1 MKFSSIRKSI
11 RGLFLERLEDD
22 AFDIGGNSCDDL
34 SRRMRRIV
42 RMLLRD
48 LGWSRTA
55 EWDHAAQHL
64 IENQTETVNVR
75 RRLVR
80 REGRD
85 AEVEHFHYR
94 RLIGALRD
102 ENIRRFEIAMN
113 DAGFVCGGDCG

>member
-11 RGLFLERLEDD
+11 RRLFLERLEDD
-22 AFDIGGNSCDDL
+22 EFDICGNSCDDP

-64 IENQTETVNVR
+64 IENHTETVNVR
-75 RRLVR
+75 RRRQILAVVLVR
-80 REGRD
+80 RHVTRR
-85 AEVEHFHYR
+85 ANHRVRLVER
-94 RLIGALRD
+94 R
-102 ENIRRFEIAMN
+102 
-113 DAGFVCGGDCG
+113 